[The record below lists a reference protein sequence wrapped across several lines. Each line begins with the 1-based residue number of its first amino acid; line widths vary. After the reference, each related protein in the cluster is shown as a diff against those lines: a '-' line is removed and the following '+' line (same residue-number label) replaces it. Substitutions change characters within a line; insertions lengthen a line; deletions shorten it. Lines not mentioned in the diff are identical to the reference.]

1 MSSMTNERAEQAA
14 NIVLAAAAIGVAV
27 VVMRTPALRRVAWRL
42 AVTALTGAL
51 PAWVAKEVRHAW
63 SESGSAQL

>member
-1 MSSMTNERAEQAA
+1 
-14 NIVLAAAAIGVAV
+14 
-27 VVMRTPALRRVAWRL
+27 VMRTPALRRVAWRL
-42 AVTALTGAL
+42 AVTALTGSL